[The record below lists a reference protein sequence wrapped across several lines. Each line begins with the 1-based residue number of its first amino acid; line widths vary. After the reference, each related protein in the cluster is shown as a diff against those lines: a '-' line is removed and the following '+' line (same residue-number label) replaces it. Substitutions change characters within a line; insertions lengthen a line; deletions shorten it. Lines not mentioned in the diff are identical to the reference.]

1 MSIEVGRKGR
11 AETTVTE
18 QNTAAAVGSGSLPVF
33 ATPMMTA
40 LMEQAACAALDGAL
54 EPGETTVGTRLE
66 ITHDAATPVGSAV
79 RAEAEVTAVDRRKIT
94 FAVRAFDAAGPIG
107 QGVHERFVV
116 RSEPFLAKAEARKGA
131 ESDVH

>member
-1 MSIEVGRKGR
+1 MSIEVGRRGR

-33 ATPMMTA
+33 ATP
-40 LMEQAACAALDGAL
+40 
-54 EPGETTVGTRLE
+54 
-66 ITHDAATPVGSAV
+66 VGSAV
-79 RAEAEVTAVDRRKIT
+79 RAEAEVTALDRRKIT
-94 FAVRAFDAAGPIG
+94 FSVRAFDAAGPIG

-116 RSEPFLAKAEARKGA
+116 RSEPFLAKAQARKGA